1 MTDKQATA
9 RKVSAGIEFHGRK
22 MDFGF
27 KFEDLPR
34 YWYGNDAFKS
44 TLMNALS
51 CLFLEGER
59 LFIDAVRD
67 NEHHVK
73 DEHLKAQVKNFIKR
87 MMKNDIKLYLPNIT
101 DLLRLRRLLFVFLMK

>member
-59 LFIDAVRD
+59 LLSMRFVTT
-67 NEHHVK
+67 NTM
-73 DEHLKAQVKNFIKR
+73 LKMNTSKR
-87 MMKNDIKLYLPNIT
+87 
-101 DLLRLRRLLFVFLMK
+101 R